1 MKTIIIGRDES
12 CDVVIIDRTN
22 VASRR
27 HAVINIDNLGRMT
40 ITDHSSNGTY
50 INGIRMSENEP
61 VPVTRKDV
69 ISFAQ
74 VSDLNWSL
82 IPNIKQRN
90 FLILGASLA
99 VVAIAVIL
107 LVTLNKKT
115 DSPLPPPTPV
125 TTVTTPPVNK
135 NNPQEKVEPRLQDET
150 PSEGVESETDDVITI
165 IKKKKTEEKTD
176 KKTNKNKDKEK
187 KKEETVKKDETAS
200 LEKEKEIEEQDE
212 IDDKEVK
219 TETETKTEAETKTE
233 IKTEAEKEVEIPKE
247 KNNKTLVN
255 PIIF

>member
-50 INGIRMSENEP
+50 INGIRMSESVP
-61 VPVTRKDV
+61 VPVTRRDV

-115 DSPLPPPTPV
+115 DNPLPQQPTPV

-135 NNPQEKVEPRLQDET
+135 DKLQEKAEPKLQNET
-150 PSEGVESETDDVITI
+150 PSVGVESDTDDEITI
-165 IKKKKTEEKTD
+165 IKKKKTEEKTN
-176 KKTNKNKDKEK
+176 KKTNKNKDKAE
-187 KKEETVKKDETAS
+187 KKEETAP
-200 LEKEKEIEEQDE
+200 LEKEKEIDEQDK

-219 TETETKTEAETKTE
+219 TETKTEAETKTE
-233 IKTEAEKEVEIPKE
+233 VDNPKE
-247 KNNKTLVN
+247 KKNKTLVD
-255 PIIF
+255 PIIL